1 MKRRKTKRRRGKLQF
16 FREKKKT
23 NTATA
28 WAVVVVQLVERSL
41 PTPEVRG
48 SNPVIGKIY
57 IEQLLTV
64 NCVLV
69 EKTKIKQKRG
79 REWPIFKN
87 TGIATPES
95 CDRQH
100 TKKIWM
106 QIDLNKQ
113 LKLTYTY
120 YLKQSSNVFFII
132 LQIKEI
138 PANYEL
144 KPRYLSYQYNLPSYY
159 SSTSTYEYFMC
170 YEKVIR
176 HLQTLSWTESW
187 LLIQIFGIQTT

>member
-113 LKLTYTY
+113 LKLKYTY

-132 LQIKEI
+132 
-138 PANYEL
+138 
-144 KPRYLSYQYNLPSYY
+144 
-159 SSTSTYEYFMC
+159 
-170 YEKVIR
+170 
-176 HLQTLSWTESW
+176 
-187 LLIQIFGIQTT
+187 